1 MTDQA
6 RGLASSWLVNAI
18 HCLLAPAR
26 VEIEVVERRCAQLR
40 VHSPGERRSN
50 TPVPLFQWC
59 QDYGASTRT
68 ESTAAT
74 ITRVGRINTLPA
86 INSRISR
93 PPFLNSPLLDPAQS
107 TLDASKRSKIA
118 CGTFGGTPGRQA
130 KGRNG
135 RVSGDAVKILRLPKY
150 SADGLARKQRGGFT
164 GCTFWRCGVED
175 SRTTSK
181 NTEPSHLTPGS
192 LREYANQSEC
202 ERKPILPRP
211 HRVNKPAVR

>member
-1 MTDQA
+1 MALLIHGQHSASVRVLKIDQT
-6 RGLASSWLVNAI
+6 
-18 HCLLAPAR
+18 
-26 VEIEVVERRCAQLR
+26 CAQWW
-40 VHSPGERRSN
+40 VHSPGGGGQMLRPNCFNSARITAPVQERSPRRRQLPRAGPIN
-50 TPVPLFQWC
+50 TP
-59 QDYGASTRT
+59 A
-68 ESTAAT
+68 
-74 ITRVGRINTLPA
+74 A

-93 PPFLNSPLLDPAQS
+93 LPFLNSRLLDPAER

>member
-1 MTDQA
+1 
-6 RGLASSWLVNAI
+6 LVNAI

-107 TLDASKRSKIA
+107 TLDASKCRSVDPR
-118 CGTFGGTPGRQA
+118 TFVATLQTSRNS
-130 KGRNG
+130 RNG
-135 RVSGDAVKILRLPKY
+135 GYSNMPVKILRLPKY
-150 SADGLARKQRGGFT
+150 SPPGSVRQRRGIFPGG
-164 GCTFWRCGVED
+164 TFWR
-175 SRTTSK
+175 
-181 NTEPSHLTPGS
+181 
-192 LREYANQSEC
+192 
-202 ERKPILPRP
+202 
-211 HRVNKPAVR
+211 